1 MRTWLDLTGR
11 LPFSIDVEKMRQE
24 YDFLKDET
32 WLGHYDPPLSR
43 EWKAIMLVSLNGESV
58 DEESQR
64 GADDYT
70 KMKRTK
76 IVEKL
81 PYFQEILNSF
91 KCRQG
96 RVRILKLAPG
106 AGINMHRDIRHEAA
120 NIAVGRVRLHIPIH
134 TNDRVTFFVGG
145 ERIKMSPGRLYY
157 VNFSKPHYV
166 QNEGDTDRLHLVLD
180 LEVNDWL
187 RNVFP
192 PMSFLER
199 AEATMY
205 KYWLPVQWDLLKI
218 QGNLK
223 GVAWK
228 LYKDSFIRRLRHK
241 YFPKSTL

>member
-1 MRTWLDLTGR
+1 MRR
-11 LPFSIDVEKMRQE
+11 E
-24 YDFLKDET
+24 YDLLKDEK
-32 WLGHYDPPLSR
+32 WLGHYDPTLSR
-43 EWKAIMLVSLNGESV
+43 EWKAILLVSLHGESV

-81 PYFQEILNSF
+81 PYFEEILDAF

-96 RVRILKLAPG
+96 RVRILKLSPG

-145 ERIKMSPGRLYY
+145 EKIKMLPGRLYY
-157 VNFSKPHYV
+157 VNFSKLHYV
-166 QNEGDTDRLHLVLD
+166 RNEGETDRLHLVLD

-187 RNVFP
+187 RDIFP
-192 PMSFLER
+192 SMSVLER
-199 AEATMY
+199 IESTMY
-205 KYWLPVQWDLLKI
+205 KYILPIQWDLIKVHGKLRGI
-218 QGNLK
+218 
-223 GVAWK
+223 AWN
-228 LYKDSFIRRLRHK
+228 LYKDSFIRQLRHK
-241 YFPKSTL
+241 YFPK